1 LGIDPAL
8 AIIGRIELCVGNG
21 PIIPVIRPD
30 FCSGIS
36 PFSCSLSTLFCEG
49 PMAQEPAGIGDEVR
63 DDAKDLHSL
72 GYAQEL
78 FRTMG
83 GFSNF
88 AISFSII
95 SILTGAVTLYGHG
108 LRMGGPAEMAFGW
121 PLVTVLTLAVVAS
134 MAELASSLPTSGAMY
149 HWSCRLGGKGWGWF
163 TAWFNII
170 GQMAALAGID
180 YGCALFLTPLLGL
193 DATTF
198 NLLAVYAGILLSHGL
213 INHFGIRLVARLNDL
228 SVTVHII
235 GVLAIVGALFLF
247 APKQPASFFFE
258 RITSNTEGFPYWWA
272 FIIGLLQALWTFTGY
287 DASASVSEETVDPRR
302 RAPWGMIM
310 AVAVSG
316 VVGYLLLFALTIS
329 ISDIG
334 AVLSAKDASGND
346 VPAVI
351 AILTNALGDRAGTI
365 FSALAAM
372 AMWFCG
378 LSAVTWSSRV
388 IWAFSRDGGLP
399 VSGLWKR
406 VSPKR
411 GTPVPAIWLC
421 VVAAFAAAVY
431 SGAYA
436 VVTSISTIGLY
447 ISYII
452 PVYLAWRARGT
463 ERDVERGPW
472 NLGRYST
479 AINIVAIVWVVF
491 LSIILSMPDGMRPGI
506 SIAAVALLLAVWYIV
521 SERKRFL
528 GPSWGEEPFV
538 GDPAAGEPGASRQ

>member
-1 LGIDPAL
+1 MSRKPPPVEGEAREDARDLG
-8 AIIGRIELCVGNG
+8 N
-21 PIIPVIRPD
+21 
-30 FCSGIS
+30 
-36 PFSCSLSTLFCEG
+36 
-49 PMAQEPAGIGDEVR
+49 
-63 DDAKDLHSL
+63 L

-95 SILTGAVTLYGHG
+95 SILTGAVTLYGYG
-108 LRMGGPAEMAFGW
+108 LRMGGPAEMAIGW
-121 PLVTVLTLAVVAS
+121 PLVTILTLAVVAS

-193 DATTF
+193 DATIS
-198 NLLAVYAGILLSHGL
+198 NLLMVYGGILISHGL
-213 INHFGIRLVARLNDL
+213 INHFGIKLVARLNDL
-228 SVTVHII
+228 SVTVHIV
-235 GVLAIVGALFLF
+235 GVIVIVGALLLF
-247 APKQPASFFFE
+247 APKQPVSFFFE
-258 RITSNTEGFPYWWA
+258 RITHNTEGFPYWWA
-272 FIIGLLQALWTFTGY
+272 FILGLLQALWTFTGY

-329 ISDIG
+329 IQDIG

-351 AILTNALGDRAGTI
+351 AILVSALGERAGFI

-388 IWAFSRDGGLP
+388 IWAFSRDEGLP
-399 VSGLWKR
+399 LSTVWKKVSSR
-406 VSPKR
+406 H
-411 GTPVPAIWLC
+411 GTPVAAIWLC
-421 VVAAFAAAVY
+421 CAAAFAAAVY

-452 PVYLAWRARGT
+452 PVYLAWRVRGT
-463 ERDVERGPW
+463 SRQSERGPW
-472 NLGRYST
+472 HLGRYST
-479 AINIVAIVWVVF
+479 VINIIAIIWVIF
-491 LSIILSMPDGMRPGI
+491 LSIILSLPDDMRPGK
-506 SIAAVALLLAVWYIV
+506 SILAVALLLTLWYV
-521 SERKRFL
+521 LYERKRFK
-528 GPSWGEEPFV
+528 GPAWSETTIPNSTSELP
-538 GDPAAGEPGASRQ
+538 